1 MVSAGGLNGQQAGQ
15 QPSSQQYA
23 GGGGQQNQSQ
33 TFTGTIIRK
42 AGKYCLQDQS
52 GQVYKLDDT
61 EGARAYA
68 GKSVKITGQLDQQ
81 SMLIHVQNIQ
91 SAQT

>member
-1 MVSAGGLNGQQAGQ
+1 MMSANGFGGQ
-15 QPSSQQYA
+15 QPGSQPSN
-23 GGGGQQNQSQ
+23 QQNTAGTGPQSQ
-33 TFTGTIIRK
+33 TFTGTIVKK

-52 GQVYKLDDT
+52 GQTYKLDDT

-68 GKSVKITGQLDQQ
+68 GKSVKVTGQLDQQ
-81 SMLIHVQNIQ
+81 SMVIHVQNIQ

>member
-1 MVSAGGLNGQQAGQ
+1 M
-15 QPSSQQYA
+15 
-23 GGGGQQNQSQ
+23 
-33 TFTGTIIRK
+33 GTIVKK

-52 GQVYKLDDT
+52 GQIYKLDDT

-68 GKSVKITGQLDQQ
+68 GKSVKVTGQLDQQ